1 MSKVTL
7 LPHQE
12 RSIAATKDFNRCAY
26 YLDMGLGKTFVGS
39 EKLKELNANIN
50 LIICQKSKLQDWCEH
65 FKTYYQDYNTII
77 YSKPMKNIP
86 DKSIIIINYDLIW
99 RRPELLE
106 LKDFTL
112 MLDESSCIK
121 NEKSNRTKF
130 ILKLKPSN
138 VILLS
143 GTPTGGKYEELYS
156 QCKLLGWKISK
167 KAFWDT
173 YIVTRKMDINGFS
186 IPIVVGYKNV
196 DRLKA
201 KLREYG
207 AVFMKT
213 EEVLDLPE
221 QLDNVIKVES
231 TKEYKKFV
239 KNRLIEIDDKELVG
253 DTSLTKMLYQRQLA
267 SQYNS
272 NKTTM
277 LRDLLE
283 STNDR
288 VIIFYNFNEE
298 LEKIEDM
305 CIRMERPVSVVNGQR
320 KDLKCYEKDQ
330 DSVTLIQYQAGAMG
344 LNLQKANK
352 IIYFS
357 LPLSSE
363 LFEQSKKRIHRIG
376 QKKSCFYYY
385 LITEK
390 SIEEKIYEVLG
401 QRRDFTNKLFEELD
415 DEVEIVREDP
425 KEKKISVA
433 KLIPEGTRCL
443 TTYIKEDKYIGSEY
457 FILREDL
464 CKSDLK
470 KRVEKMFFR
479 EVTKDTFKNHKS
491 LDYKYKLCELE
502 EFIPSDKYYE
512 FVEVDNKYIYF
523 DKKFHKYFGELGFNM
538 RFTNNPM
545 NPIGIFKE
553 DEWAGLF
560 LPIRVSKEEGESN
573 A

>member
-65 FKTYYQDYNTII
+65 FKTYYPQYNTII
-77 YSKPMKNIP
+77 YSKSMESIP
-86 DKSIIIINYDLIW
+86 TNSVIIINYDLVW

-156 QCKLLGWKISK
+156 QCKLLGWKINK

-231 TKEYKKFV
+231 TKEYNKFV
-239 KNRLIEIDDKELVG
+239 KNRLIKIDGKELVG
-253 DTSLTKMLYQRQLA
+253 DTSLTKLLYQRQLA

-288 VIIFYNFNEE
+288 VIVFYNFNEE

-376 QKKSCFYYY
+376 QKNSCFYYY
-385 LITEK
+385 LITER

-401 QRRDFTNKLFEELD
+401 QRRDFTNKLFEEL
-415 DEVEIVREDP
+415 
-425 KEKKISVA
+425 
-433 KLIPEGTRCL
+433 
-443 TTYIKEDKYIGSEY
+443 
-457 FILREDL
+457 
-464 CKSDLK
+464 
-470 KRVEKMFFR
+470 
-479 EVTKDTFKNHKS
+479 
-491 LDYKYKLCELE
+491 E
-502 EFIPSDKYYE
+502 E
-512 FVEVDNKYIYF
+512 
-523 DKKFHKYFGELGFNM
+523 
-538 RFTNNPM
+538 
-545 NPIGIFKE
+545 
-553 DEWAGLF
+553 
-560 LPIRVSKEEGESN
+560 
-573 A
+573 